1 MAWYRS
7 GTVTAAAGQNVITG
21 TGTLWNNPI
30 FGIASGQMIFVP
42 GAGQVV
48 IYEILAVDSDT
59 KIRVTKNIASAIT
72 NSEYA
77 IVTTVSN
84 SMSDLARRTAVQ
96 LALYQK
102 LLEDWQDITT
112 GTGDVTI
119 IAPDGSEVI
128 IPSLAQLSQN
138 ISNKL
143 TIQSTFLSTDLNLA
157 ITSGIYHPTA
167 AAENLPLLVLGVME
181 VYVRQG
187 GASLVQ
193 TFHAT
198 VSTAGSVNR
207 HFVRIGTLSAGVWTF
222 SAWAEIYTSL
232 TKPALTDLS
241 GTLPVTNGGTGANT
255 LSGAQSALGIVA
267 DAFGASQ
274 VANTQWNSLTILGGW
289 AVGAAYGIWYRKV
302 FGTLQL
308 RVNLNATTSV
318 GTAILVATLPIGYR
332 PVTGHTFV
340 PFGQRETAGT
350 LYTLRLIID
359 QSGNIFLYQNYGLG
373 EVSGTFMCPLQ

>member
-1 MAWYRS
+1 MSWYEA
-7 GTVTAAAGQNVITG
+7 GTVTSVAGTNVITG
-21 TGTLWNNPI
+21 VGTLWNNPI
-30 FGIASGQMIFVP
+30 FGITPGQMIFIP
-42 GAGQVV
+42 GSGQVV
-48 IYEILAVDSDT
+48 IYEILSVDSDT
-59 KIRVTKNIASAIT
+59 KIRVTKNLASAIT

-119 IAPDGSEVI
+119 IAPDGTEVV
-128 IPSLAQLSQN
+128 IPSLAQLSKN

-143 TIQSTFLSTDLNLA
+143 TIKSTFLSTDLNLA
-157 ITSGIYHPTA
+157 ITSGVYHPTE
-167 AAENLPLLVLGVME
+167 AAENIPLPVLGVME
-181 VYVRQG
+181 VYARQG
-187 GASLVQ
+187 GTSLVQ
-193 TFHAT
+193 KFHAT
-198 VSTAGSVNR
+198 VSTVGSVNR
-207 HFVRIGTLSAGVWTF
+207 HFVRIGTLSSGVWTF

-241 GTLPVTNGGTGANT
+241 GTLPVTNGGTGATT
-255 LSGAQSALGIVA
+255 LAGAQSALGIVA

-274 VANTQWNSLTILGGW
+274 VANTPWNSLTILGGW
-289 AVGAAYGIWYRKV
+289 EVGATYGIWYRKV
-302 FGTLQL
+302 FGTLQV

-318 GTAILVATLPIGYR
+318 GSGILVATLPSGYR
-332 PVTGHTFV
+332 PMMGHTFV
-340 PFGQRETAGT
+340 PFGQRDSAGS

-359 QSGNIFLYQNYGLG
+359 QGGNIFLYQNYGLG